1 MTFRAEE
8 GAPREGRCTPLLFG
22 CRVQSELMQNFFT
35 VAMPLLAAVTTST
48 ASLPFVNYKMQ
59 GPPPPVPGQAP
70 FSIIKEFDL
79 VDEKKTA
86 IREVASPKPKEKRL
100 ICKGCNE
107 HENVTLAFFQDRG
120 IKDRNALATIMG
132 NIRQESTF
140 VPNICEGGSRTSWS
154 NCGGGYGLI
163 QWTSANR
170 YYGLGDFAKKYG
182 GSPSSLHT
190 QLRYLTNEVQWQR
203 IKDRMKTPGKSINR
217 YMDYAYSWIGWGHHG
232 ARTSY
237 AHDYASRLILVEV

>member
-1 MTFRAEE
+1 
-8 GAPREGRCTPLLFG
+8 
-22 CRVQSELMQNFFT
+22 MQNFFT
-35 VAMPLLAAVTTST
+35 VALPLLASVTTST

-59 GPPPPVPGQAP
+59 GPPPPVEEAL
-70 FSIIKEFDL
+70 KMNL
-79 VDEKKTA
+79 VDEQKTA
-86 IREVASPKPKEKRL
+86 IREVALPKPKEKRL

-107 HENVTLAFFQDRG
+107 HENATLAFFQERG

-140 VPNICEGGSRTSWS
+140 IPNICEGGSRTSWS

-190 QLRYLTNEVQWQR
+190 QLRYLTNEVQWQD
-203 IKDRMKTPGKSINR
+203 IEEKMKTPGKSINLTWTMR
-217 YMDYAYSWIGWGHHG
+217 IVG
-232 ARTSY
+232 
-237 AHDYASRLILVEV
+237 LVGGIMVLALRMLMIMLPD

>member
-1 MTFRAEE
+1 
-8 GAPREGRCTPLLFG
+8 
-22 CRVQSELMQNFFT
+22 
-35 VAMPLLAAVTTST
+35 LASVTTSSAT
-48 ASLPFVNYKMQ
+48 LPVVF
-59 GPPPPVPGQAP
+59 PPLLSAPPAY
-70 FSIIKEFDL
+70 SIIKEFDT
-79 VDEKKTA
+79 KTA
-86 IREVASPKPKEKRL
+86 TKEVAPDKLKETRL

-107 HENVTLAFFQDRG
+107 QENATLAYFQDRG

-182 GSPSSLHT
+182 GSPSALHT
-190 QLRYLTNEVQWQR
+190 QLRYLTNEVQWQE
-203 IKDRMKTPGKSINR
+203 IEGKMKTPGKSINR
-217 YMDYAYSWIGWGHHG
+217 YMDYAYSWIGWGIHG

-237 AHDYASRLILVEV
+237 AHDYANRLITVEV

>member
-1 MTFRAEE
+1 M
-8 GAPREGRCTPLLFG
+8 
-22 CRVQSELMQNFFT
+22 QSIFT
-35 VAMPLLAAVTTST
+35 VALPLLATVTTST
-48 ASLPFVNYKMQ
+48 ASLPFVNYKLQ
-59 GPPPPVPGQAP
+59 GPPPPVTGQVP
-70 FSIIKEFDL
+70 FSVIKEFDL

-86 IREVASPKPKEKRL
+86 IREVAPKPKEIRL

-107 HENVTLAFFQDRG
+107 HENATLAFFQDRG

-140 VPNICEGGSRTSWS
+140 IPNICEGGSRTSWN
-154 NCGGGYGLI
+154 NCYGGYGLI

-203 IKDRMKTPGKSINR
+203 IEDQMKTPGKSIDR

-237 AHDYASRLILVEV
+237 AYDYASRLITVEV

>member
-1 MTFRAEE
+1 
-8 GAPREGRCTPLLFG
+8 
-22 CRVQSELMQNFFT
+22 
-35 VAMPLLAAVTTST
+35 
-48 ASLPFVNYKMQ
+48 MQ
-59 GPPPPVPGQAP
+59 GPPPPLEE
-70 FSIIKEFDL
+70 ITKLNL

-86 IREVASPKPKEKRL
+86 IREVALPKTKEKRL
-100 ICKGCNE
+100 ICKGCSSTEQNA
-107 HENVTLAFFQDRG
+107 LDYFQDIG

-132 NIRQESTF
+132 NIKQESTF
-140 VPNICEGGSRTSWS
+140 QSSVCEGGSITSYR
-154 NCGGGYGLI
+154 NCYGGYGLI

-182 GSPSSLHT
+182 GSPSSLQT

-203 IKDRMKTPGKSINR
+203 IEEKMKTPGKSINR

-237 AHDYASRLILVEV
+237 AHDYASRLVQVEV